1 MPASISL
8 PNPPRTPPP
17 HWPEFADIF
26 GEDEFGVFCEF
37 VIADVRFVMR
47 WIPPGRFLMGSPELE
62 NGRNAG
68 EGPQHSVT
76 ISKGFWMGETP
87 VTQGQWRAVVKAAD
101 DETQLPAAPSHFK
114 GKDLHP
120 VESVTWPQC
129 VAFCDRLTSL
139 LGHQIDFCLPSEAE
153 WEYAC
158 RAGTDTAFS
167 DGSACTIPNGLDPA
181 LEKLGWFNDNSGRM
195 KQAVRQKQCNAWGL
209 YDVHGNVWEWCWDG
223 KRSYQ
228 RAACVDP
235 LGSLDAGAGRVLRGG
250 SLRPWAGLCRSA
262 FRGSLAPGVAWRAL
276 GLRLSA
282 GQERVQSGTS
292 AQASPESS

>member
-1 MPASISL
+1 L
-8 PNPPRTPPP
+8 
-17 HWPEFADIF
+17 
-26 GEDEFGVFCEF
+26 GEDELGVFCEF

-62 NGRNAG
+62 NGRDTD

-76 ISKGFWMGETP
+76 ISRGFWMGETP
-87 VTQGQWRAVVKAAD
+87 VTQEQWRAVVKAAD
-101 DETQLPAAPSHFK
+101 DETPLPAAPSHFK

-120 VESVTWPQC
+120 VESVTWHQS

-158 RAGTDTAFS
+158 RAGTETAFS
-167 DGSACTIPNGLDPA
+167 DGSACTSPGGLDPA
-181 LEKLGWFNDNSGRM
+181 LEKLGWFDENSGRTT
-195 KQAVRQKQCNAWGL
+195 QAVRQKQCNAWGL
-209 YDVHGNVWEWCWDG
+209 YDVHGNVWEWCWDARRPY
-223 KRSYQ
+223 K

-235 LGSLDAGAGRVLRGG
+235 LGSLDAGAYRVLRGG
-250 SLRPWAGLCRSA
+250 SWYSLAGRCRSA
-262 FRGSLAPGVAWRAL
+262 YRLAYAPGSAWSGR

-282 GQERVQSGTS
+282 GQERAQSGTS
-292 AQASPESS
+292 AQASLESS